1 MFIYWIYRIRL
12 AFSEVALGLFPD
24 MQFQIPNYH
33 DMFEEI
39 FSNIGYFL
47 DLNVFGMLFHIL
59 LSYQLFRIA
68 VAFYRFRKA

>member
-1 MFIYWIYRIRL
+1 MIVYWIYRIKL

-24 MQFQIPNYH
+24 MQLQIPNYH
-33 DMFEEI
+33 DTFEDI
-39 FSNIGYFL
+39 FANLGYFL

-68 VAFYRFRKA
+68 VAFYRFKKS